1 VQQGRLPEVH
11 RGQVLHEALLAGEA
25 AVNDEAR
32 PQQQRRRSRR
42 RQDNA
47 PRRQNQRGGFSQR
60 RRNDYASGQYSSIYT
75 GPFPTDADEDG
86 GLNLADLQAK
96 SVDELRELAA
106 EHDIEGSEEMEHSD
120 LVLKLLDVVPL
131 APSKPERNGQP
142 GLAEG
147 ILEIV
152 DEGFGFMRVNGV
164 MPSSNDIYVSSSQVR
179 RFGLRTGDR
188 VTGQTR
194 QPKDQEKYWGLL
206 RVDTVNNVEPE
217 VAKRRPYF
225 DNLVPVFPDEM
236 FDIETDQKNLTQRLI
251 NLISP
256 IGKGQ
261 RGLILSPAKA
271 GKTTVLKQIASGITE
286 NSPEALLMV
295 ALIGERPEEVTD
307 MERSVNGEIYSSTFD
322 EPTENH
328 TRVAEM
334 CLEIAKRQVETG
346 RDVVIL
352 LDSITRL
359 ARAYN
364 LALPASGKTL
374 SGGVDPVALYP
385 PKRFFGAARNIE
397 HGGSLTIIA
406 TCLVDTG
413 SRMDDVIYE
422 EFKGTGNMELALDR
436 KLSEKR
442 IFPAI
447 DVLRSGTR
455 REELLLDENELRM
468 VWTMRRMLS
477 AVGPNEGIELLM
489 QRLGKTKNNAEFLVS
504 LSKSVEASER
514 P

>member
-1 VQQGRLPEVH
+1 M
-11 RGQVLHEALLAGEA
+11 
-25 AVNDEAR
+25 NDEAR

-42 RQDNA
+42 RTEGGGG
-47 PRRQNQRGGFSQR
+47 PRRPPARTGFAPR
-60 RRNDYASGQYSSIYT
+60 RRNDYAGGQYSSIFT
-75 GPFPTDADEDG
+75 GPFPTEADEG
-86 GLNLADLQAK
+86 QALNLPELQAK
-96 SVDELRELAA
+96 SVDELRELAS
-106 EHDIEGSEEMEHSD
+106 EHEIEGADAMEHSD

-131 APSKPERNGQP
+131 APTQPHVTNGQP
-142 GLAEG
+142 G
-147 ILEIV
+147 
-152 DEGFGFMRVNGV
+152 
-164 MPSSNDIYVSSSQVR
+164 MPSNDDIYVSSSQVR
-179 RFGLRTGDR
+179 RFGLRTGDH

-194 QPKDQEKYWGLL
+194 PPKDQEKYWGLL
-206 RVDTVNNVEPE
+206 RVDTVNGVDPE
-217 VAKRRPYF
+217 IAKRRPNF
-225 DNLVPVFPDEM
+225 DTLVPVFPDEM
-236 FDIETDQKNLTQRLI
+236 FDLETDQKNLTQRLI

-256 IGKGQ
+256 LGKGQ
-261 RGLILSPAKA
+261 RGMVLSPAKA
-271 GKTTVLKQIASGITE
+271 GKTTVLKQIAAGITD
-286 NSPEALLMV
+286 NHPEAYLMV

-307 MERSVNGEIYSSTFD
+307 MQRSVKGEIFSSTFD

-334 CLEIAKRQVETG
+334 ALEIAKRQVETG

-455 REELLLDENELRM
+455 REELLLDENTLRM
-468 VWTMRRMLS
+468 TWTMRRMLS
-477 AVGPNEGIELLM
+477 ALGPNEGIELLM

-514 P
+514 

>member
-1 VQQGRLPEVH
+1 M
-11 RGQVLHEALLAGEA
+11 
-25 AVNDEAR
+25 NDEAR
-32 PQQQRRRSRR
+32 PRRGRPRRRSDGSGGQRRQSTARATYPRR
-42 RQDNA
+42 RSEYGA
-47 PRRQNQRGGFSQR
+47 
-60 RRNDYASGQYSSIYT
+60 GQYSSIYA
-75 GPFPTDADEDG
+75 GPFPTDEDG
-86 GLNLADLQAK
+86 EDQGLSLAALQSK
-96 SVDELRELAA
+96 PIEELRELAG
-106 EHDIEGSEEMEHSD
+106 EHGIENADDLEHSD

-131 APSKPERNGQP
+131 APPKSEQNGQPQQP

-147 ILEIV
+147 VLEIV
-152 DEGFGFMRVNGV
+152 DEGFGFLRRHGV
-164 MPSSNDIYVSSSQVR
+164 MPSHDDIYVSSSQVR
-179 RFGLRTGDR
+179 RFGLRTGDK

-194 QPKDQEKYWGLL
+194 PPKDQEKYWGLL
-206 RVDTVNNVEPE
+206 RVDTVNGVEPE

-225 DNLVPVFPDEM
+225 DTLVPVFPDQM
-236 FDIETDQKNLTQRLI
+236 FDLETDQKNLTQRLV
-251 NLISP
+251 NLIAP
-256 IGKGQ
+256 IGMGQ

-271 GKTTVLKQIASGITE
+271 GKTTVLKQIAHGITE
-286 NSPEALLMV
+286 NYPEALLMV

-307 MERSVNGEIYSSTFD
+307 MQRSVKGEIYASTFD

-334 CLEIAKRQVETG
+334 TLEIAKRQVETG

-455 REELLLDENELRM
+455 REELLLDENTLKM

-504 LSKSVEASER
+504 LTKSVEASER
-514 P
+514 

>member
-1 VQQGRLPEVH
+1 MSDEGRPP
-11 RGQVLHEALLAGEA
+11 RR
-25 AVNDEAR
+25 NR
-32 PQQQRRRSRR
+32 PRR
-42 RQDNA
+42 RQDGQ
-47 PRRQNQRGGFSQR
+47 RRQQPRATFTR
-60 RRNDYASGQYSSIYT
+60 RRNDYATGQYSSIYA
-75 GPFPTDADEDG
+75 GPFPTDEDELNG
-86 GLNLADLQAK
+86 GMNLADLQAK
-96 SVDELRELAA
+96 NVEELRELAG
-106 EHDIEGSEEMEHSD
+106 EHGIENYDELEHSD

-131 APSKPERNGQP
+131 APAHPRREVQTQP
-142 GLAEG
+142 GEATG

-152 DEGFGFMRVNGV
+152 DEGFGFLRRHGV
-164 MPSSNDIYVSSSQVR
+164 MPSPDDIYVSSSQVR
-179 RFGLRTGDR
+179 RFGLRTGDK

-194 QPKDQEKYWGLL
+194 PPKDQEKYWGLL
-206 RVDTVNNVEPE
+206 RVDTVNGVDPE
-217 VAKRRPYF
+217 TAKRRPYF
-225 DNLVPVFPDEM
+225 DTLVPVFPDEM
-236 FDIETDQKNLTQRLI
+236 FDLETDQKNLTQRLI

-271 GKTTVLKQIASGITE
+271 GKTTVLKHIAHGVSDNYPDT
-286 NSPEALLMV
+286 LLMV

-307 MERSVNGEIYSSTFD
+307 MQRSVNGEIYASTFD

-334 CLEIAKRQVETG
+334 ALEIAKRQVETG

-385 PKRFFGAARNIE
+385 PKRFFGAARNVE
-397 HGGSLTIIA
+397 GGGSLTIIA

-455 REELLLDENELRM
+455 REELLLDENSLRM

-489 QRLGKTKNNAEFLVS
+489 QRLGKTKDNAEFLVS

-514 P
+514 

>member
-1 VQQGRLPEVH
+1 M
-11 RGQVLHEALLAGEA
+11 
-25 AVNDEAR
+25 NDDAR

-42 RQDNA
+42 RNDNTS
-47 PRRQNQRGGFSQR
+47 RRQGGGGQRGGGFTPR

-75 GPFPTDADEDG
+75 GPFPTDADEP

-96 SVDELRELAA
+96 PIDELRELAA
-106 EHDIEGSEEMEHSD
+106 EHEIEGHEEMEHSD

-131 APSKPERNGQP
+131 APARPDRNGGP
-142 GLAEG
+142 GEAEG

-152 DEGFGFMRVNGV
+152 DEGFGFLRVNGV
-164 MPSSNDIYVSSSQVR
+164 MPSNDDIYVSSSQVR

-194 QPKDQEKYWGLL
+194 PPKDQEKYWGML
-206 RVDTVNNVEPE
+206 RVDTVNGVEPE

-271 GKTTVLKQIASGITE
+271 GKTTVLKHIAAGITE
-286 NSPEALLMV
+286 NTPEALLMV

-455 REELLLDENELRM
+455 REELLLDENSLRM

-489 QRLGKTKNNAEFLVS
+489 QRLGKTANNAEFLVS
-504 LSKSVEASER
+504 LTKSVEASER
-514 P
+514 AS

>member
-1 VQQGRLPEVH
+1 MNE
-11 RGQVLHEALLAGEA
+11 
-25 AVNDEAR
+25 EAR
-32 PQQQRRRSRR
+32 TQRRGRPRR
-42 RQDNA
+42 RDGGGGGGRRPGG
-47 PRRQNQRGGFSQR
+47 PRPVFQR
-60 RRNDYASGQYSSIYT
+60 RPNYGGQFGSVYA
-75 GPFPTDADEDG
+75 GPFPTDDG
-86 GLNLADLQAK
+86 SEPGLSLADLQVK
-96 SVDELRELAA
+96 GIDELRELAD
-106 EHDIEGSEEMEHSD
+106 EHGLEGTDQLEHSD
-120 LVLKLLDVVPL
+120 LVLKLLDVIPL
-131 APSKPERNGQP
+131 APAAVRLQPEQEP
-142 GLAEG
+142 GEANG

-152 DEGFGFMRVNGV
+152 DEGFAFLRMHGV
-164 MPSSNDIYVSSSQVR
+164 MPSPDDIYVSSTQVR
-179 RFGLRTGDR
+179 RFGLRTGDK

-194 QPKDQEKYWGLL
+194 PPKDQEKYWGLL
-206 RVDTVNNVEPE
+206 RVDSVNGVDPDT
-217 VAKRRPYF
+217 ARRRPNF
-225 DNLVPVFPDEM
+225 DSLVPVFPDEM
-236 FDIETDQKNLTQRLI
+236 FVLETDQKNLTQRLI
-251 NLISP
+251 DLISP
-256 IGKGQ
+256 IGRGQ

-271 GKTTVLKQIASGITE
+271 GKTTVLKMIAHGITE
-286 NSPEALLMV
+286 NYPDTALMV

-307 MERSVNGEIYSSTFD
+307 MSRSVKGEIYASTFD

-397 HGGSLTIIA
+397 DGGSLTIIA

-455 REELLLDENELRM
+455 REELLLDENTLRM
-468 VWTMRRMLS
+468 TWTMRRMLS

-489 QRLGKTKNNAEFLVS
+489 QRLGKTKNNSEFLIS
-504 LSKSVEASER
+504 LSKSVEASEGR
-514 P
+514 

>member
-1 VQQGRLPEVH
+1 M
-11 RGQVLHEALLAGEA
+11 
-25 AVNDEAR
+25 NDDAR
-32 PQQQRRRSRR
+32 PQQRRRSRR
-42 RQDNA
+42 RNDNA

-75 GPFPTDADEDG
+75 GPFPTEDD
-86 GLNLADLQAK
+86 LPAMNLADLQAK
-96 SVDELRELAA
+96 SVEELRELAA
-106 EHDIEGSEEMEHSD
+106 EHEIEGHEELEHSD
-120 LVLKLLDVVPL
+120 LVLKLLDVVPI
-131 APSKPERNGQP
+131 ASSNGRERTGP
-142 GLAEG
+142 GTAEG

-152 DEGFGFMRVNGV
+152 DEGFGFLRVNGV
-164 MPSSNDIYVSSSQVR
+164 MPSNDDIYVSSSQVR

-194 QPKDQEKYWGLL
+194 PPKDQEKYWGLL
-206 RVDTVNNVEPE
+206 RVDTINGVEPE

-236 FDIETDQKNLTQRLI
+236 FDLETDPKNLTQRLI

-271 GKTTVLKQIASGITE
+271 GKTTVLKQIAAGITE

-328 TRVAEM
+328 TRVSEM

-422 EFKGTGNMELALDR
+422 EFKGTGTMELALAR
-436 KLSEKR
+436 KRRETR

-489 QRLGKTKNNAEFLVS
+489 QRLGKTKDNAEFLVA
-504 LSKSVEASER
+504 LSKSVDASDR
-514 P
+514 A

>member
-1 VQQGRLPEVH
+1 M
-11 RGQVLHEALLAGEA
+11 
-25 AVNDEAR
+25 NDDNR
-32 PQQQRRRSRR
+32 PQRRRPRR
-42 RQDNA
+42 RSDGGGGGGGN
-47 PRRQNQRGGFSQR
+47 RRPPARTPNYAG
-60 RRNDYASGQYSSIYT
+60 RRNAYASGGYSSVYA
-75 GPFPTDADEDG
+75 GPFPTQDDADG
-86 GLNLADLQAK
+86 MSLAELQGK
-96 SVDELRELAA
+96 SLEELRELAE
-106 EHDIEGSEEMEHSD
+106 EHGVESENLEHSD
-120 LVLKLLDVVPL
+120 LVLKLLDAVPL
-131 APSKPERNGQP
+131 APSQPRHEQNGQP
-142 GLAEG
+142 GPVTG
-147 ILEIV
+147 YLELV
-152 DEGFGFMRVNGV
+152 DEGFGFLRRHGV
-164 MPSSNDIYVSSSQVR
+164 MPSNDDVYVSSSQVR
-179 RFGLRTGDR
+179 RFGLRTGDH

-194 QPKDQEKYWGLL
+194 PPKEQEKFQGLL
-206 RVDTVNNVEPE
+206 RVDTINGVEPD
-217 VAKRRPYF
+217 VARRRPNF
-225 DNLVPVFPDEM
+225 DTLVPVFPDEM
-236 FDIETDQKNLTQRLI
+236 FNLETDQKNLTQRLV

-271 GKTTVLKQIASGITE
+271 GKTTVLKHIASGITE
-286 NSPEALLMV
+286 NYPEVTLMV

-307 MERSVNGEIYSSTFD
+307 MQRSVKGEIFSSTFD

-334 CLEIAKRQVETG
+334 TLEIAKRQVETG

-477 AVGPNEGIELLM
+477 ALGPNEGIELLM
-489 QRLGKTKNNAEFLVS
+489 QRLGKTKNNAEFLVT
-504 LSKSVEASER
+504 LSKSVESSEGR
-514 P
+514 

>member
-1 VQQGRLPEVH
+1 MSDEGRS
-11 RGQVLHEALLAGEA
+11 
-25 AVNDEAR
+25 
-32 PQQQRRRSRR
+32 QRRNRPRR
-42 RQDNA
+42 RQDGGS
-47 PRRQNQRGGFSQR
+47 RRQQPRTSFPR
-60 RRNDYASGQYSSIYT
+60 RRNDYASGQYSSIYS
-75 GPFPTDADEDG
+75 GPFPTDDDAEG
-86 GLNLADLQAK
+86 MNLADLQAK
-96 SVDELRELAA
+96 SVDELREMAG
-106 EHDIEGSEEMEHSD
+106 EHDIENYEELEHSD

-131 APSKPERNGQP
+131 APTQKRELDGKPGE
-142 GLAEG
+142 ATG

-152 DEGFGFMRVNGV
+152 DEGFGFLRRHGV
-164 MPSSNDIYVSSSQVR
+164 MPSNDDIYVSSSQVR
-179 RFGLRTGDR
+179 RFGLRTGDK

-194 QPKDQEKYWGLL
+194 PPKDQEKYWGLL
-206 RVDTVNNVEPE
+206 RVDTVNGVDPE
-217 VAKRRPYF
+217 TAKRRPYF
-225 DNLVPVFPDEM
+225 DTLVPVFPDQM

-271 GKTTVLKQIASGITE
+271 GKTTVLKQIAHGITE
-286 NSPEALLMV
+286 NYPESHLMV

-307 MERSVNGEIYSSTFD
+307 MQRSVEGEIYASTFD

-334 CLEIAKRQVETG
+334 ALEIAKRQVETG
-346 RDVVIL
+346 RDVVVL

-397 HGGSLTIIA
+397 GGGSLTIIA

-442 IFPAI
+442 IFPAV

-455 REELLLDENELRM
+455 REELLLDENSLRM

-514 P
+514 

>member
-1 VQQGRLPEVH
+1 M
-11 RGQVLHEALLAGEA
+11 
-25 AVNDEAR
+25 
-32 PQQQRRRSRR
+32 
-42 RQDNA
+42 
-47 PRRQNQRGGFSQR
+47 
-60 RRNDYASGQYSSIYT
+60 
-75 GPFPTDADEDG
+75 
-86 GLNLADLQAK
+86 NLAELQAK
-96 SVDELRELAA
+96 PIDELRELAA
-106 EHDIEGSEEMEHSD
+106 EHQIDDADKLEHSD
-120 LVLKLLDVVPL
+120 LILKLLDVVTL
-131 APSKPERNGQP
+131 APPPSASNGQS
-142 GLAEG
+142 GSAEG

-152 DEGFGFMRVNGV
+152 DEGFGFLRVNGV
-164 MPSSNDIYVSSSQVR
+164 MPSNDDIYVSTSQVR

-194 QPKDQEKYWGLL
+194 PPKDQEKFWGML
-206 RVDTVNNVEPE
+206 RVDTVNGVAPE

-225 DNLVPVFPDEM
+225 DALVPVFPDEM
-236 FDIETDQKNLTQRLI
+236 FDLETDQKNLTQRLI

-256 IGKGQ
+256 VGMGQ

-271 GKTTVLKQIASGITE
+271 GKTTVLKHIASGITE
-286 NSPEALLMV
+286 NHPEALLMV

-307 MERSVNGEIYSSTFD
+307 MQRSVDGEIYSSTFD

-413 SRMDDVIYE
+413 
-422 EFKGTGNMELALDR
+422 
-436 KLSEKR
+436 
-442 IFPAI
+442 
-447 DVLRSGTR
+447 
-455 REELLLDENELRM
+455 
-468 VWTMRRMLS
+468 
-477 AVGPNEGIELLM
+477 
-489 QRLGKTKNNAEFLVS
+489 
-504 LSKSVEASER
+504 
-514 P
+514 

>member
-1 VQQGRLPEVH
+1 M
-11 RGQVLHEALLAGEA
+11 
-25 AVNDEAR
+25 NDEAR

-42 RQDNA
+42 RNDNNTA
-47 PRRQNQRGGFSQR
+47 RRQNRGGGGFTPR
-60 RRNDYASGQYSSIYT
+60 RRNDYASGQYSSIFT

-86 GLNLADLQAK
+86 LNLADLQAK
-96 SVDELRELAA
+96 SIDELKELAA
-106 EHDIEGSEEMEHSD
+106 EHDVTGYEELEHSD

-131 APSKPERNGQP
+131 APSQPRDKNGQP
-142 GLAEG
+142 GAAEG
-147 ILEIV
+147 VLEIV
-152 DEGFGFMRVNGV
+152 DEGFGFLRVNGV
-164 MPSSNDIYVSSSQVR
+164 MPSAQDIYVSSSQVR

-194 QPKDQEKYWGLL
+194 QPKDQEKYCGLL
-206 RVDTVNNVEPE
+206 RVDTVNDVEPE
-217 VAKRRPYF
+217 VAKRRPSF
-225 DNLVPVFPDEM
+225 DSLAPVFPDDM
-236 FDIETDQKNLTQRLI
+236 FDLETDQKNLTQRLI

-256 IGKGQ
+256 IGRGQ
-261 RGLILSPAKA
+261 RGLIVSPPKA
-271 GKTTVLKQIASGITE
+271 GKTIVLKHIANGITE
-286 NSPEALLMV
+286 NNPDALLMV

-307 MERSVNGEIYSSTFD
+307 MQRSVDGEIFSSTFD

-397 HGGSLTIIA
+397 GGGSLTIIA

-477 AVGPNEGIELLM
+477 ALGPNEGIELLM
-489 QRLGKTKNNAEFLVS
+489 QRLGKTKDNAEFLVS

>member
-1 VQQGRLPEVH
+1 MNE
-11 RGQVLHEALLAGEA
+11 
-25 AVNDEAR
+25 EAR
-32 PQQQRRRSRR
+32 TPRRNRSRR
-42 RQDNA
+42 RSDGGG
-47 PRRQNQRGGFSQR
+47 PRRAPQRQNYTR
-60 RRNDYASGQYSSIYT
+60 RRPDYSSGYSSIYS
-75 GPFPTDADEDG
+75 GPFPTEEDG
-86 GLNLADLQAK
+86 PMEPLTLAELQAK
-96 SVDELRELAA
+96 PVDELRELAG
-106 EHDIEGSEEMEHSD
+106 EHGVENYEELEHQD
-120 LVLKLLDVVPL
+120 LVLKLLDAVPL
-131 APSKPERNGQP
+131 AARKVPEQNGQP

-152 DEGFGFMRVNGV
+152 DEGFGFLRRHGV
-164 MPSSNDIYVSSSQVR
+164 MPSNDDIYVSSSQVR
-179 RFGLRTGDR
+179 RFALRTGDR

-194 QPKDQEKYWGLL
+194 PPKDQEKYWGLL
-206 RVDTVNNVEPE
+206 RVDTVNGVDPE
-217 VAKRRPYF
+217 TAKRRPYF
-225 DNLVPVFPDEM
+225 DTLVPVFPDDM
-236 FDIETDQKNLTQRLI
+236 FDIEVDQKNLTQRLI
-251 NLISP
+251 NLIAP

-271 GKTTVLKQIASGITE
+271 GKTTVLKQIASGITA
-286 NSPEALLMV
+286 NYPETLLMV

-307 MERSVNGEIYSSTFD
+307 MSRSVNGEIYASTFD

-334 CLEIAKRQVETG
+334 ALEIAKRQVETG

-455 REELLLDENELRM
+455 REELLLDENSLRM

-477 AVGPNEGIELLM
+477 ALGPNEGIELLM

-514 P
+514 